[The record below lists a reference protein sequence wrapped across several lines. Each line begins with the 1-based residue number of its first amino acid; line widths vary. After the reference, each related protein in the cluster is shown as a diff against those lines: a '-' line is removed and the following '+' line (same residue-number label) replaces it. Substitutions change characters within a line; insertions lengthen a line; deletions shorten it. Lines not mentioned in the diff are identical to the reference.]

1 MKRVIYSLYIDVPK
15 EELDVFDKNILKP
28 NVVPTN
34 YKTKSEFKKNYDD
47 LVACKQA
54 YACLLYTSPSPRDV
68 EESRM
73 PSSA

>member
-34 YKTKSEFKKNYDD
+34 YKTKSEFKKNSS
-47 LVACKQA
+47 VVFSFHSP
-54 YACLLYTSPSPRDV
+54 LLIAT
-68 EESRM
+68 
-73 PSSA
+73 

>member
-34 YKTKSEFKKNYDD
+34 YKTKSEFNKYSKNNN
-47 LVACKQA
+47 LIFEN
-54 YACLLYTSPSPRDV
+54 L
-68 EESRM
+68 
-73 PSSA
+73 

>member
-34 YKTKSEFKKNYDD
+34 YKTKSEFKKHYDD
-47 LVACKQA
+47 LIACKQA
-54 YACLLYTSPSPRDV
+54 
-68 EESRM
+68 
-73 PSSA
+73 